1 MSEHP
6 TKFGFFDELTEK
18 HAPPSYLRLRD
29 TGDGKWAIVRVGSY
43 QQFGREIV
51 ASGLTRQAAEQM
63 INLSKEK

>member
-6 TKFGFFDELTEK
+6 TKFGDLLEK
-18 HAPPSYLRLRD
+18 FTPPSYLRLRD
-29 TGDGKWAIVRVGSY
+29 TGDGKWAIVRVGPY

-51 ASGLTRQAAEQM
+51 ASGLTRQTAEQM